1 MTRVK
6 ILKDYDCSNL
16 EYDINDFLQECNAAR
31 YIVLDIK
38 YVSNKYEYS
47 AMIIY
52 TKEETK

>member
-1 MTRVK
+1 MTKVK

-16 EYDINDFLQECNAAR
+16 EYDINEFLQECDESHCN
-31 YIVLDIK
+31 VVDIK

-52 TKEETK
+52 TKEET